1 MRLPL
6 FSESPSVPTKAEAPW
21 TTLVLVCS
29 KCKGARRGPEAR
41 DIRKGLKRLLGK
53 PKTLRIL
60 EVDCLDI
67 CPDDAVATC
76 VVQRAGARVD
86 LTLIQSDQA
95 VEALARALA
104 PDHGQR

>member
-6 FSESPSVPTKAEAPW
+6 FANHVSVPAPVDAPW

-29 KCKGARRGPEAR
+29 KCKGARRGPDAR

-53 PKTLRIL
+53 RKTLRIL

-67 CPDDAVATC
+67 CPDDAVAAC
-76 VVQRAGARVD
+76 VVARADAHLDVTTIR
-86 LTLIQSDQA
+86 SD
-95 VEALARALA
+95 EEIEGLARTLSERSG
-104 PDHGQR
+104 PS